1 MRQNV
6 NTKEKGNFIIKLITL
21 FLVLFAI
28 FCTFIIIKN
37 NNNGLISGLI
47 GVILLIIT
55 MNISNIIKINKDRV
69 KLISIIS
76 IILAL
81 ASIPLL
87 FKQVIFSYVLVVP
100 AFILSKKVMKK
111 DSRSA
116 ITKIAFILSTLALIV
131 YLALSIIAG
140 CTNVINLS
148 KL

>member
-28 FCTFIIIKN
+28 FCTFVIIKN
-37 NNNGLISGLI
+37 NNHGLISGLI

-55 MNISNIIKINKDRV
+55 MNISNIIKINKDKV

-81 ASIPLL
+81 VSIPLL

-100 AFILSKKVMKK
+100 AFILSKKSMKK
-111 DSRSA
+111 DCRSA

>member
-1 MRQNV
+1 MRENV
-6 NTKEKGNFIIKLITL
+6 NTKEKNLIIKLVTL

-37 NNNGLISGLI
+37 NNHGLIPGLI

-55 MNISNIIKINKDRV
+55 MNISNAIKINKEKI

-76 IILAL
+76 IILDII
-81 ASIPLL
+81 SIPLI
-87 FKQVIFSYVLVVP
+87 FKQIIFSYVLIVP
-100 AFILSKKVMKK
+100 AFILSKKSMKK
-111 DSRSA
+111 DSRNV
-116 ITKIAFILSTLALIV
+116 ITKIAFILSSLALIV

>member
-1 MRQNV
+1 MRKNV
-6 NTKEKGNFIIKLITL
+6 NTKEKNLIIKLVTL

-37 NNNGLISGLI
+37 NNHGLIPGLI

-55 MNISNIIKINKDRV
+55 MNISNVIKINKEKI

-76 IILAL
+76 IILDII
-81 ASIPLL
+81 SIPLI
-87 FKQVIFSYVLVVP
+87 FKQIIFSYVLIVP
-100 AFILSKKVMKK
+100 AFILSKKSMKK
-111 DSRSA
+111 DSRNV
-116 ITKIAFILSTLALIV
+116 ITKIAFILSSLALIV